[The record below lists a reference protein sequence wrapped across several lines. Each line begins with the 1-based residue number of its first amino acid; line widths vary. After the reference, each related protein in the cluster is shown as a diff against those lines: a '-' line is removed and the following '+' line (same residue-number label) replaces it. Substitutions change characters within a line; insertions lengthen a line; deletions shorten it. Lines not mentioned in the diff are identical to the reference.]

1 MDPRLETMPAPAVNE
16 ASRVA
21 MLFPLHNDDP
31 QQARAAAAQQLLFAP
46 NPRDV
51 CRDIG
56 LNWWAALKLYE
67 DGWLS
72 FSPENTQRLDE
83 GQESE
88 LRFIGSLVVAGCDR
102 SMLLTLLANLPRPYS
117 YRLNR
122 MYFDWPEKRWRLLP
136 EPHPHPETVFT
147 DWLENLVE
155 DGDHSTLSGIVELTH
170 DALNRLRLSKPAH

>member
-1 MDPRLETMPAPAVNE
+1 MDPRLKPMPASAVHE
-16 ASRVA
+16 ASPVA

-31 QQARAAAAQQLLFAP
+31 QLARAHAAQQLLFAP
-46 NPRDV
+46 DPRDV

-56 LNWWAALKLYE
+56 LNWWAALKLFE

-72 FSPENTQRLDE
+72 FSPENNARLDE

-88 LRFIGSLVVAGCDR
+88 LRFIGSLVAAGCDR
-102 SMLLTLLANLPRPYS
+102 GMLQMLLADLPKPYS

-122 MYFDWPEKRWRLLP
+122 MFFDWGEKRWRLLP

-147 DWLENLVE
+147 DWLDHLV
-155 DGDHSTLSGIVELTH
+155 DSRDHSTLSGIVELTH
-170 DALNRLRLSKPAH
+170 DAMTRLRQAKPAL